1 MSPDRNWNILQWKG
15 EESMKLSSV
24 RPSVRL
30 SVRPS
35 IIRTPCSGF
44 AAVGPAG
51 LRYWSTAAI
60 AGRSAAGFARQQ
72 NASSVT
78 LSADV
83 CSWTQTC
90 FISKILGRMTNYELL
105 RWLVEMPSRD
115 VYHYWMIN
123 ASRSTVCHYTD
134 KRTWPFIII
143 MTHSHVTFT
152 ECKHEIYSTL

>member
-1 MSPDRNWNILQWKG
+1 MSPDRNWNIFQWKG

-24 RPSVRL
+24 RPSVCPPVCQ
-30 SVRPS
+30 SFHHS
-35 IIRTPCSGF
+35 DGF

-90 FISKILGRMTNYELL
+90 FISKILGRVTNYELL

-115 VYHYWMIN
+115 VYHYRMIN

-143 MTHSHVTFT
+143 MTHGHVTFT
-152 ECKHEIYSTL
+152 KCKHEIYSTL